1 MSIEIVELDGE
12 PLLEACV
19 AVIREAFATVAAAR
33 GLTETI
39 APTHPSFM
47 TAERLRGLRGRGAR
61 LFAVVDGGR
70 VLGCAAL
77 EASRHP
83 GVSCL
88 ERLAVLPA
96 ERHRGLGRALV
107 AHAAQAAQ
115 AAGAQ
120 VLSIGIID
128 DEAVLKRWYEAQG
141 FAVTGTR
148 RFEHLPFT
156 VCYMQRELDSPT

>member
-1 MSIEIVELDGE
+1 MSIEIVELEGE

-19 AVIREAFATVAAAR
+19 GVIRESFATVATAR
-33 GLTETI
+33 GLTEAA

-47 TAERLRGLRGRGAR
+47 TVERLRGLRGRGAR
-61 LFAVVDGGR
+61 LFALLDGGR

-83 GVSCL
+83 GVSYL

-96 ERHRGLGRALV
+96 ERHRGHGRALV
-107 AHAAQAAQ
+107 AHVARAAR

-128 DEAVLKRWYEAQG
+128 DEVVLKRWYEAQG

-156 VCYMQRELDSPT
+156 VCYMELGLE